1 MGNVVGKGFP
11 VEGAG
16 AQDQP
21 SLPGCKGAADDWDGG
36 VGLAEAGAF
45 LLRLQMVFENDRRLV
60 ATAFRA
66 GDL

>member
-21 SLPGCKGAADDWDGG
+21 SLPGCKGAANDWDGG
-36 VGLAEAGAF
+36 VGLAEPGAF
-45 LLRLQMVFENDRRLV
+45 LLRLQLVFEND
-60 ATAFRA
+60 
-66 GDL
+66 